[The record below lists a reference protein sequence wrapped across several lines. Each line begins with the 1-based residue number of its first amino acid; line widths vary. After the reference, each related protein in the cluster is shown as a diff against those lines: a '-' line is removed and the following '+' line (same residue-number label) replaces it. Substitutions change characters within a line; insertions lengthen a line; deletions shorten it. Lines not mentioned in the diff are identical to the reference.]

1 MKFCLAYE
9 IRVLMVLPHY
19 VEKEKN
25 ICGTSGDN
33 RVVPQMRQ
41 KNSVLYLRESEY
53 YDYGNYSY

>member
-41 KNSVLYLRESEY
+41 KNSVLYPGKLEY
-53 YDYGNYSY
+53 L

>member
-19 VEKEKN
+19 AETEKN

-41 KNSVLYLRESEY
+41 KNSVPYLKEL
-53 YDYGNYSY
+53 